1 MSGSS
6 RHRPALVPC
15 LVALALLLA
24 MALLPVLTSLGELH
38 DLSHAPFGAHA
49 HAGLEAGH
57 DGDPPTQPELGEEGS
72 GGFHALLHSAHCAG
86 HAAQVAL
93 GAFPRLTAL
102 PPGSAHP
109 QDETPLLPASPA
121 RAPYRPPIFA

>member
-38 DLSHAPFGAHA
+38 DLSHAPLGAHA
-49 HAGLEAGH
+49 HPEQASGH
-57 DGDPPTQPELGEEGS
+57 GGDAEPDGEGG

-93 GAFPRLTAL
+93 GAFPRLTAI